1 MKTSFIFKSFFA
13 AFVLFASATLVS
25 CEKKNETPEPEA
37 SKPAAVSLK
46 YTNYE
51 TEDMLEYCN
60 IVMKYTDVN
69 GTKVETITSTSWTKE
84 FVTSLP
90 CSYSFKKT
98 YTLKA
103 DKDVASVEK
112 IQFGN
117 SMDTYS
123 WEILDANGNKTNKGS
138 SGGTGTS
145 SSKTT
150 SGSKIAEQVPT
161 GRLDMEKTF
170 TFDKDGNELN

>member
-1 MKTSFIFKSFFA
+1 MKTSFILKSFFA
-13 AFVLFASATLVS
+13 AFVLFESATLVS
-25 CEKKNETPEPEA
+25 CEKENDIPDPETQ
-37 SKPAAVSLK
+37 KPAAVSLK

-60 IVMKYTDVN
+60 IVIEYTDVN
-69 GTKVETITSTSWTKE
+69 GTKVDTITATSWTKE

-117 SMDTYS
+117 RMYAYS
-123 WEILDANGNKTNKGS
+123 WEILDANGNKTNKS
-138 SGGTGTS
+138 SFGGTS
-145 SSKTT
+145 STMTT

-161 GRLDMEKTF
+161 GRLDVETTF
-170 TFDKDGNELN
+170 TFDKDGNEVK

>member
-1 MKTSFIFKSFFA
+1 MKTSVIFKSIFA
-13 AFVLFASATLVS
+13 AFVLFASAALVS
-25 CEKKNETPEPEA
+25 CEKENETPDSEA

-60 IVMKYTDVN
+60 IVMEYTDVN
-69 GTKVETITSTSWTKE
+69 GTKVDTITATSWTKE
-84 FVTSLP
+84 FVTPLP

-117 SMDTYS
+117 RMYAYS
-123 WEILDANGNKTNKGS
+123 WEILDANGNKTNKGNF
-138 SGGTGTS
+138 GGTS
-145 SSKTT
+145 SSMTT

>member
-13 AFVLFASATLVS
+13 AFVLFASAALVS
-25 CEKKNETPEPEA
+25 CEKEDETPDPEA
-37 SKPAAVSLK
+37 SKPAAVSLI
-46 YTNYE
+46 YTNHE

-60 IVMKYTDVN
+60 IVMEYTDVN
-69 GTKVETITSTSWTKE
+69 GTKVDTITATSWTKE
-84 FVTSLP
+84 FVTPLP

-112 IQFGN
+112 IKFGN
-117 SMDTYS
+117 RMYAYS

-138 SGGTGTS
+138 FGTS
-145 SSKTT
+145 LSSMTT

-161 GRLDMEKTF
+161 GRLNMEKTF
-170 TFDKDGNELN
+170 AFDKDGNGLN

>member
-1 MKTSFIFKSFFA
+1 MKTSFILKSFFA

-25 CEKKNETPEPEA
+25 CEKENDIPDPETQ
-37 SKPAAVSLK
+37 KPAAVSLK

-60 IVMKYTDVN
+60 ILMEYTDVN
-69 GTKVETITSTSWTKE
+69 GTKVDTITATSWTKE
-84 FVTSLP
+84 FVTPLP

-117 SMDTYS
+117 RMYTYS
-123 WEILDANGNKTNKGS
+123 WEILDTNGNKTNKGEFFAA
-138 SGGTGTS
+138 S
-145 SSKTT
+145 SSMTT

-170 TFDKDGNELN
+170 TFDKDGNKLN

>member
-13 AFVLFASATLVS
+13 AFVLFASAALVS
-25 CEKKNETPEPEA
+25 CEKENETPDPEA
-37 SKPAAVSLK
+37 PKPAAVSFK

-60 IVMKYTDVN
+60 IVIEYTDVN
-69 GTKVETITSTSWTKE
+69 GPKVETITATSWTKE

-117 SMDTYS
+117 RMYAYS

-138 SGGTGTS
+138 FGGTS
-145 SSKTT
+145 SSMTT
-150 SGSKIAEQVPT
+150 SGSKIAEQVPA
-161 GRLDMEKTF
+161 GRLNMEKTF
-170 TFDKDGNELN
+170 AFDKDGNELN

>member
-1 MKTSFIFKSFFA
+1 M
-13 AFVLFASATLVS
+13 LFASAALVS
-25 CEKKNETPEPEA
+25 CEKENETPEPDA

-60 IVMKYTDVN
+60 IVIEYTVVN
-69 GTKVETITSTSWTKE
+69 GTTVETVTTTSWTKE
-84 FVTSLP
+84 FVTPLP

-117 SMDTYS
+117 RMYTYS

-138 SGGTGTS
+138 FGGTS
-145 SSKTT
+145 SSMTT
-150 SGSKIAEQVPT
+150 LGSQIAEQVPT
-161 GRLDMEKTF
+161 GRLNMEKTF

>member
-13 AFVLFASATLVS
+13 AFVLFASAALVS
-25 CEKKNETPEPEA
+25 CEKENETPESEA
-37 SKPAAVSLK
+37 SKPAAVSFK

-60 IVMKYTDVN
+60 IVIEYTDVN
-69 GTKVETITSTSWTKE
+69 GTNVETITTTSWTKE
-84 FVTSLP
+84 FVTPLP

-117 SMDTYS
+117 RMYAYS
-123 WEILDANGNKTNKGS
+123 WEILDANGNKTNKSNFGS
-138 SGGTGTS
+138 TS
-145 SSKTT
+145 SSMTT

-161 GRLDMEKTF
+161 GRLDVETTF

>member
-1 MKTSFIFKSFFA
+1 MKKSFILKSFFA

-25 CEKKNETPEPEA
+25 CEKENDTPDPETP
-37 SKPAAVSLK
+37 KPAAVSLK

-60 IVMKYTDVN
+60 IVMEYTDAN
-69 GTKVETITSTSWTKE
+69 GTKVETITATSWTKE

-117 SMDTYS
+117 RMYTYS
-123 WEILDANGNKTNKGS
+123 WEILDTNGNKTNKGNF
-138 SGGTGTS
+138 GGNS
-145 SSKTT
+145 SSMTT

-161 GRLDMEKTF
+161 GRLDAVTTF
-170 TFDKDGNELN
+170 TFDKDGNKLN

>member
-1 MKTSFIFKSFFA
+1 MKTSFILKSFFA
-13 AFVLFASATLVS
+13 AFVLFASAALVS
-25 CEKKNETPEPEA
+25 CEKENETPEPEA
-37 SKPAAVSLK
+37 SKPAAVSFK

-60 IVMKYTDVN
+60 IVIEYTDVN
-69 GTKVETITSTSWTKE
+69 GTNVETITATSWTKE
-84 FVTSLP
+84 FVTPLP

-117 SMDTYS
+117 RMYAYS

-138 SGGTGTS
+138 FGGTS
-145 SSKTT
+145 SSMTT
-150 SGSKIAEQVPT
+150 SGSKIAEQVPA
-161 GRLDMEKTF
+161 GRLNMEKTF
-170 TFDKDGNELN
+170 AFDKDGNELN

>member
-1 MKTSFIFKSFFA
+1 
-13 AFVLFASATLVS
+13 VLFASAALVS
-25 CEKKNETPEPEA
+25 CEKENETPESEA
-37 SKPAAVSLK
+37 SKPAAVSFK

-60 IVMKYTDVN
+60 IVIEYTDVN
-69 GTKVETITSTSWTKE
+69 GTNVETITTTSWTKE
-84 FVTSLP
+84 FVTPLP

-117 SMDTYS
+117 RMYAYS

-138 SGGTGTS
+138 FGGTS
-145 SSKTT
+145 SSMTT
-150 SGSKIAEQVPT
+150 SGSKIAEQVPA
-161 GRLDMEKTF
+161 GRLNMEKTF
-170 TFDKDGNELN
+170 AFDKDGNELN

>member
-1 MKTSFIFKSFFA
+1 MKTSFILKSFFA
-13 AFVLFASATLVS
+13 AFVLFASAALVS
-25 CEKKNETPEPEA
+25 CEKENETPDPDA

-46 YTNYE
+46 YTNHE

-60 IVMKYTDVN
+60 IVMEYTDVN
-69 GTKVETITSTSWTKE
+69 GTKVDTITATSWTKE
-84 FVTSLP
+84 FVTPLP

-117 SMDTYS
+117 RMYAYS
-123 WEILDANGNKTNKGS
+123 WEILDANGNKTNKGNFGS
-138 SGGTGTS
+138 TS
-145 SSKTT
+145 SSMTT
-150 SGSKIAEQVPT
+150 SGSKIAEQVPA
-161 GRLDMEKTF
+161 GRLNMEKTF
-170 TFDKDGNELN
+170 TFDKDGNEVK

>member
-1 MKTSFIFKSFFA
+1 MKSSFILKSFFA
-13 AFVLFASATLVS
+13 AFVLFASAALVS
-25 CEKKNETPEPEA
+25 CEKENETPDPEA

-60 IVMKYTDVN
+60 IVMEYTDVN
-69 GTKVETITSTSWTKE
+69 GTKVETITATSWTKE

-117 SMDTYS
+117 RMHAYS
-123 WEILDANGNKTNKGS
+123 WAILDANGNNTDKGGFFTS
-138 SGGTGTS
+138 TS
-145 SSKTT
+145 SMTT

-170 TFDKDGNELN
+170 TFDKDGNEVK

>member
-1 MKTSFIFKSFFA
+1 MAEKNYTFIDCNKCIQENGKEYLHI
-13 AFVLFASATLVS
+13 VTVVPLVRLQQ
-25 CEKKNETPEPEA
+25 K
-37 SKPAAVSLK
+37 
-46 YTNYE
+46 
-51 TEDMLEYCN
+51 
-60 IVMKYTDVN
+60 DVN
-69 GTKVETITSTSWTKE
+69 GTKVETITATSWTKE
-84 FVTSLP
+84 FVTPLP

-117 SMDTYS
+117 RMYAYS

-138 SGGTGTS
+138 FGGTS
-145 SSKTT
+145 SSMTT

>member
-1 MKTSFIFKSFFA
+1 MKTSFIFKSFLA
-13 AFVLFASATLVS
+13 AFVLFASAALVS
-25 CEKKNETPEPEA
+25 CEKENETPDPEA

-60 IVMKYTDVN
+60 IVMEYTDVN
-69 GTKVETITSTSWTKE
+69 GTKVDTITATSWTKE
-84 FVTSLP
+84 FVTPLP

-117 SMDTYS
+117 RMYAYS
-123 WEILDANGNKTNKGS
+123 WEILDANGNKTNKGNFGS
-138 SGGTGTS
+138 TS
-145 SSKTT
+145 SSMTT
-150 SGSKIAEQVPT
+150 SGSKIAEKVPT

>member
-13 AFVLFASATLVS
+13 AFVLFASAALVS
-25 CEKKNETPEPEA
+25 CEKENETSDPEA

-46 YTNYE
+46 YTNHE

-60 IVMKYTDVN
+60 IVMEYTDVN
-69 GTKVETITSTSWTKE
+69 GTKVDTITATSWTKE
-84 FVTSLP
+84 FVTPLP

-112 IQFGN
+112 IKFGN
-117 SMDTYS
+117 RMYAYS

-138 SGGTGTS
+138 FGGTS
-145 SSKTT
+145 SSMTT
-150 SGSKIAEQVPT
+150 SGSKIAEQVPA
-161 GRLDMEKTF
+161 GRLNMEKTF
-170 TFDKDGNELN
+170 AFDKDGNELN

>member
-1 MKTSFIFKSFFA
+1 
-13 AFVLFASATLVS
+13 VLFASAALVS
-25 CEKKNETPEPEA
+25 CEKENETPESEA
-37 SKPAAVSLK
+37 SKPAAVSFK

-60 IVMKYTDVN
+60 IVIEYTDLS
-69 GTKVETITSTSWTKE
+69 GTNVETITTTSWTKE
-84 FVTSLP
+84 FVTPLP

-117 SMDTYS
+117 RMYAYS

-138 SGGTGTS
+138 FGGTS
-145 SSKTT
+145 SSMTT

-161 GRLDMEKTF
+161 GRLNMEKTF